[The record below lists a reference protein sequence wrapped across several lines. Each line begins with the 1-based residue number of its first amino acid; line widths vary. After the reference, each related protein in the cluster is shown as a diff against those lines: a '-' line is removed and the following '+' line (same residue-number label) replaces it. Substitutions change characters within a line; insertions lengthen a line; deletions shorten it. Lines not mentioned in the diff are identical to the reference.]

1 LGLAV
6 EIRPKLK
13 RRPAPMSLAQ
23 FKGRP
28 AFLLLP
34 PSHCHITG
42 RAAIH
47 SWVMVVAGVSPLRW
61 RPTAERAS
69 TSGGPHE
76 PQTTEQDHKAD
87 DPSNPVCGCRNV
99 FIPGGQSPQRCWRAS
114 ARLERWALG
123 NGAPRFRIRGGP
135 RTYRGLDP
143 FKTSPLLLPPLTSVI
158 NRE

>member
-1 LGLAV
+1 
-6 EIRPKLK
+6 
-13 RRPAPMSLAQ
+13 MSLAQ

-87 DPSNPVCGCRNV
+87 DPSNPVRL
-99 FIPGGQSPQRCWRAS
+99 PKRLHPRRAVTTTL
-114 ARLERWALG
+114 LESKRSIRAVGTWERGAKVSNTRWSSNL
-123 NGAPRFRIRGGP
+123 PRP
-135 RTYRGLDP
+135 
-143 FKTSPLLLPPLTSVI
+143 
-158 NRE
+158 